1 MYGISFHKDYC
12 ITTSCHSGITTK
24 ETSSRTGTNSFEMKI
39 TSTEDMLI
47 TETVDVLKEI
57 YNFMGTD
64 KQIPITT
71 FKDLLHLT
79 SQIQMN
85 DH

>member
-1 MYGISFHKDYC
+1 
-12 ITTSCHSGITTK
+12 
-24 ETSSRTGTNSFEMKI
+24 MKI